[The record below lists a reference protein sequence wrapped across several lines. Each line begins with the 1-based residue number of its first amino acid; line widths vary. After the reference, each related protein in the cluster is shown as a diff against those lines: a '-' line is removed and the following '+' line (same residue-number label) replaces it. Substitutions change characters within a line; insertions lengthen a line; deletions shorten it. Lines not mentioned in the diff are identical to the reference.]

1 MSVPTSM
8 LGGSSVRT
16 LGARLG
22 LPCEVTE
29 YEGVQGDLGLSG
41 MSSGVKL
48 SVDLLR
54 ESDADRICDATLG

>member
-1 MSVPTSM
+1 M
-8 LGGSSVRT
+8 
-16 LGARLG
+16 
-22 LPCEVTE
+22 TE

-54 ESDADRICDATLG
+54 ESDVDRICGATLGSSGCILNDC